1 MKKIKRNRKR
11 NISLVLTILFL
22 FLIINIF
29 NYITNFNF
37 YKAAPSKK
45 WSKSRALGE
54 IKATSNSKIVPVGKN
69 YIIAANND
77 KSIKL
82 LKVNN
87 RGDILEKCKLD
98 IDTEILNSLDILTL
112 KDNKVYI
119 QWSSI
124 KLEGVKVNG
133 TVLDD
138 KFNVLS
144 KNNEKMMKDTS
155 RLDEKLML
163 FAYKDKIE
171 VKDINMGKINTLKV
185 NDPDF
190 VRGIKLKENEYCI
203 VYRDKEKNLIKVM
216 YKDGNFQKPVKICT
230 LVELSGEILKNI
242 TFGTDLN
249 QGYLIIEKQNK
260 QGIKSELISFN
271 LNDKKEELY
280 STLKLKGVSNI
291 GEVVF
296 NKVKDNKA
304 YFLAVGDR
312 RIGVKKTFNDVFE
325 FYIQNNQPVL
335 GDFISRSPELVAF
348 EGAVDDIVIY
358 SEYDPDKGEYS
369 LRFTSSN
376 EEFKKEN
383 NRPKNKERKQALL
396 ETIEIAIY
404 GIAYTFILGLKWILP
419 DVLILTVLSF
429 IQDKLSKKGKVITFT
444 ILAFIIAAF
453 KSMNIYQIIYANP
466 IAYLPKALSYSFIGM
481 GISILISIICYIYA
495 YLFYKEDMDSMYV
508 MIFSPFLVL
517 DSILTFIL
525 FAQYLL

>member
-1 MKKIKRNRKR
+1 MKKINRKR

-54 IKATSNSKIVPVGKN
+54 IKSTSNSKIVPLGKN

-87 RGDILEKCKLD
+87 RGDILEKSKLD
-98 IDTEILNSLDILTL
+98 IETEVLNSLDVLIL
-112 KDNKVYI
+112 KDNKIYI

-124 KLEGVKVNG
+124 KLEGVNVNSA
-133 TVLDD
+133 VLDG
-138 KFNVLS
+138 KFNVIS
-144 KNNEKMMKDTS
+144 KNNQRIMKDTS
-155 RLDEKLML
+155 KLDEKLML

-171 VKDINMGKINTLKV
+171 VKDINVGKTNTLKV
-185 NDPDF
+185 NEPDF
-190 VRGIKLKENEYCI
+190 VRGIKLNKNKYCI
-203 VYRDKEKNLIKVM
+203 VYRDKKKNLIKVI
-216 YKDGNFQKPVKICT
+216 YKNGKFENPVKICT

-242 TFGTDLN
+242 TFGSDLN

-260 QGIKSELISFN
+260 HGIKSEFISFD
-271 LNDKKEELY
+271 LNDKKQETY
-280 STLKLKGVSNI
+280 SNLKLKGLYNI

-296 NKVKDNKA
+296 NKIKDNKA

-312 RIGVKKTFNDVFE
+312 QIGIKKTFNDVFE
-325 FYIQNNQPVL
+325 FYIQNNKPVL
-335 GDFISRSPELVAF
+335 GDFVSRSPELVAF

-358 SEYDPDKGEYS
+358 NEYDPDNGDYS
-369 LRFTSSN
+369 LKFTSSN
-376 EEFKKEN
+376 EDFKKEN
-383 NRPKNKERKQALL
+383 NMPRKKERKQALL
-396 ETIEIAIY
+396 ETIEVAIY

-419 DVLILTVLSF
+419 DALILTVLSF
-429 IQDKLSKKGKVITFT
+429 IQDKLSKKGKVITFA
-444 ILAFIIAAF
+444 ILAFVIGAF
-453 KSMNIYQIIYANP
+453 KSINIYQIVYANP
-466 IAYLPKALSYSFIGM
+466 IAYLPKVLSYSFIGI
-481 GISILISIICYIYA
+481 GISILISIICYVYA
-495 YLFYKEDMDSMYV
+495 YLFYKKDMDSMYI

-517 DSILTFIL
+517 DSILTFTL